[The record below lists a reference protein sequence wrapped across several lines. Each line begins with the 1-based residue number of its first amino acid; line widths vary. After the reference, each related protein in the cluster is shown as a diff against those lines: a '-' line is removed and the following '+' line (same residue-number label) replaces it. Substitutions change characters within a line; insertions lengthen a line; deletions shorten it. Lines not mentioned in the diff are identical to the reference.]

1 VEVFH
6 KSLKSNAA
14 FAKSPAHTPRTQA
27 NHLFASIVAVFK
39 MECLTVKKKLNH
51 FALKAKLYRKAIKT
65 AFEELLA
72 FRATA

>member
-1 VEVFH
+1 
-6 KSLKSNAA
+6 
-14 FAKSPAHTPRTQA
+14 
-27 NHLFASIVAVFK
+27 